1 MSGLLGTSARE
12 GAGTGTGTVTVT
24 GTGIFWIVACWRS
37 SSDDESSTA
46 STPNEPPYVLR
57 GGAATGVDFEFSVL
71 VGCMSSIRDLGLDDD
86 DAFPTV
92 SHD

>member
-1 MSGLLGTSARE
+1 MSGLLGTSTRE
-12 GAGTGTGTVTVT
+12 GAGTGT

-46 STPNEPPYVLR
+46 STPNDPPYVLR
-57 GGAATGVDFEFSVL
+57 GWAATAVDFEFSVL
-71 VGCMSSIRDLGLDDD
+71 VGRMSSIRGLGLDDDD

>member
-12 GAGTGTGTVTVT
+12 GAGTGTVTGT

-46 STPNEPPYVLR
+46 STPNDPPYVLR
-57 GGAATGVDFEFSVL
+57 GGAATAVDFEFSVL
-71 VGCMSSIRDLGLDDD
+71 VGCMSSIRGLGLDD